1 MGRLRG
7 FGTTG
12 AALFLWRELPTPE
25 LSMNEYKVGYKKPP
39 KEHQFK
45 PKHQTAAC
53 PNGGKRKENCPD
65 VAHWLGKPLK
75 VKRGGK
81 SVSMHP
87 HEAAMISL
95 GKRALKGERRAAKE
109 FLKQCEI
116 AGLLTPKQVKQ
127 THGVFVEP
135 RGVDSSVVRVMIE
148 TYGLPP
154 WDPDEYAA
162 IVAESERD
170 KARVEELYEKFLVD
184 LNHGRHV

>member
-1 MGRLRG
+1 
-7 FGTTG
+7 
-12 AALFLWRELPTPE
+12 
-25 LSMNEYKVGYKKPP
+25 
-39 KEHQFK
+39 
-45 PKHQTAAC
+45 
-53 PNGGKRKENCPD
+53 
-65 VAHWLGKPLK
+65 
-75 VKRGGK
+75 
-81 SVSMHP
+81 
-87 HEAAMISL
+87 
-95 GKRALKGERRAAKE
+95 
-109 FLKQCEI
+109 
-116 AGLLTPKQVKQ
+116 VKQ